1 MLLTHAGVEFED
13 EAISI
18 EEWFKGDLK
27 KEMLL
32 GQLPKLQVGDKSL
45 YQSMAIYRY
54 LGRRYGY
61 YPADPD
67 QQYEID
73 LILETIIDYREGELP
88 LDLKILTYVSM

>member
-18 EEWFKGDLK
+18 EEWFKGELK
-27 KEMLL
+27 KQMLL
-32 GQLPKLQVGDKSL
+32 GQLPKLQVGDKAM

-73 LILETIIDYREGELP
+73 LILETIIDYRDGESL
-88 LDLKILTYVSM
+88 LTLYILSYALI